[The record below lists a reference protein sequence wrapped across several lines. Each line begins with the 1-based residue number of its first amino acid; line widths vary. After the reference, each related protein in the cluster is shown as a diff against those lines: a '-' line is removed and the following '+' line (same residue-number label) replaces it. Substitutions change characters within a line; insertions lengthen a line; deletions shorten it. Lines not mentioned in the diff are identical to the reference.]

1 MEAQPHTHQNK
12 WIAQADFQS
21 TKKLEAFPNFFLIN
35 LAYLINTPLGFIM
48 INTDYHLD
56 FGMLH

>member
-12 WIAQADFQS
+12 RIAQADFQS

-35 LAYLINTPLGFIM
+35 LAYLINTPTNPYLKKK
-48 INTDYHLD
+48 NHT
-56 FGMLH
+56 